1 MATFT
6 YTARSFA
13 GEMRTATLEASSRDD
28 VIAQLRRQRL
38 NVVKIDLPPSASLR
52 SGLFGRARVPG
63 PVRRALA
70 IPAAALIAR
79 GQLTFVYVVDG
90 EGRARLRPISVGA
103 VDAERVEALAGVQAG
118 DNVVVNAPASLLDGT
133 RVTGAAR

>member
-1 MATFT
+1 MSGPVVEL
-6 YTARSFA
+6 ARVDP
-13 GEMRTATLEASSRDD
+13 ASH
-28 VIAQLRRQRL
+28 AFL
-38 NVVKIDLPPSASLR
+38 VKIDLPPSASLR